1 MLCRTYMGGVFSPLL
16 ASFVGVYLQRFI
28 IVLFPGSHVPG
39 NKTTKD
45 LCTLLYSLRSSSLFG
60 SDAFIFS
67 HKVHRM
73 HDVNLV

>member
-1 MLCRTYMGGVFSPLL
+1 MGGVFYPLL
-16 ASFVGVYLQRFI
+16 ASFVYLQRFI

-39 NKTTKD
+39 NKTTKVFMYI
-45 LCTLLYSLRSSSLFG
+45 TIFSEVQQFG

>member
-45 LCTLLYSLRSSSLFG
+45 LCTLLYISEVQQFVWFRRFYFLS
-60 SDAFIFS
+60 
-67 HKVHRM
+67 
-73 HDVNLV
+73 